1 MPALAAVAGA
11 LTLAFACTSAR
22 AGAAT
27 RQASA
32 FDLTVSSP
40 LAVIATIERREPGA
54 GRIDT
59 FRAQVTDTIAGTVPD
74 ALRVVSE
81 RAFPSDP
88 PALAEGRGYL
98 LFLGEVPTQ
107 SLWRAFRS
115 DARARHLADS
125 THALALDPVIAPAV
139 ARALR
144 DFARAVKDDPTDA
157 RRLDQLAAHLAS
169 GPELLRREAAIGLA
183 ARPSPLRPWLDD
195 AKLGP
200 LGRWLGDA
208 GGDPALQAAVVRAFT
223 EGRATRA
230 AATLLTAG
238 QSNAAL
244 RSSVLGFYTRLVG
257 DDGDVRTSA
266 LEALAEWRTSTDP
279 ETRAAVM
286 ELAARLGGA
295 ESVGFLADAAIAD
308 TSDDAAVAA
317 VGALAE
323 LGRDESRAEL
333 VYAGL
338 GRIAREAR
346 DRPAARAIEALAL
359 TGTARGVT
367 EITSVF
373 GHHRP
378 ELEIVAVMALLNANH
393 PDAFAAIRRVRDAP
407 DTDPRVRQAIEK
419 LTGSRG

>member
-125 THALALDPVIAPAV
+125 GKPLDG
-139 ARALR
+139 LR
-144 DFARAVKDDPTDA
+144 DNVRLLEARPVHSSEAWLSLARIGCREHPSNCDSDPE
-157 RRLDQLAAHLAS
+157 RAHA
-169 GPELLRREAAIGLA
+169 EAAERDQERRGHA
-183 ARPSPLRPWLDD
+183 P
-195 AKLGP
+195 
-200 LGRWLGDA
+200 
-208 GGDPALQAAVVRAFT
+208 PALERDLRVRSPKP
-223 EGRATRA
+223 R
-230 AATLLTAG
+230 
-238 QSNAAL
+238 
-244 RSSVLGFYTRLVG
+244 
-257 DDGDVRTSA
+257 
-266 LEALAEWRTSTDP
+266 
-279 ETRAAVM
+279 
-286 ELAARLGGA
+286 
-295 ESVGFLADAAIAD
+295 
-308 TSDDAAVAA
+308 
-317 VGALAE
+317 
-323 LGRDESRAEL
+323 
-333 VYAGL
+333 
-338 GRIAREAR
+338 R
-346 DRPAARAIEALAL
+346 DR
-359 TGTARGVT
+359 RGVT
-367 EITSVF
+367 SLAKRPRHRSVL
-373 GHHRP
+373 H
-378 ELEIVAVMALLNANH
+378 LALAH
-393 PDAFAAIRRVRDAP
+393 P
-407 DTDPRVRQAIEK
+407 
-419 LTGSRG
+419 